1 MTSLSLVSFLSY
13 IYALGRTDF
22 THLKQVFGFPIIFLS
37 CYLLFYLFYFIYQK
51 YKFHNYDTKNF
62 LLLLIPFLI
71 VIHINLNIDYSK
83 IINFKDRLIKY
94 VQLDD
99 NSFLTKI
106 DIDFIKQISPLI
118 ENEKCIQLY
127 TNDAALL
134 YFLKKPSCTKYY
146 FVWIIG
152 SKKNQIDFIQELND
166 TNFIIK
172 NGVIDRKM
180 ILHKWG
186 LALDIKYPVIK
197 NYIDKNYV
205 NDLIVVNR
213 KILFR

>member
-51 YKFHNYDTKNF
+51 YKFHNYNTKNF

-83 IINFKDRLIKY
+83 IMNFKDRLIKY

-134 YFLKKPSCTKYY
+134 YLLKNL
-146 FVWIIG
+146 VVQNII
-152 SKKNQIDFIQELND
+152 LY
-166 TNFIIK
+166 
-172 NGVIDRKM
+172 
-180 ILHKWG
+180 G
-186 LALDIKYPVIK
+186 L
-197 NYIDKNYV
+197 
-205 NDLIVVNR
+205 
-213 KILFR
+213 